1 MLSPHLLPTL
11 NNQFLQKLL
20 SSELR
25 FLVSPQKDKTKI
37 KCRKNS
43 APEAYKG
50 PQHQQYL
57 LLQQPINPTIF
68 ERKWAVDLQK
78 TLKGTDNDAN
88 ERSLTSILHPCVER
102 KSVQKLLCLK

>member
-78 TLKGTDNDAN
+78 TLKGTDEMQTRKASHPSFILVSRGKAC
-88 ERSLTSILHPCVER
+88 RSCFA
-102 KSVQKLLCLK
+102 